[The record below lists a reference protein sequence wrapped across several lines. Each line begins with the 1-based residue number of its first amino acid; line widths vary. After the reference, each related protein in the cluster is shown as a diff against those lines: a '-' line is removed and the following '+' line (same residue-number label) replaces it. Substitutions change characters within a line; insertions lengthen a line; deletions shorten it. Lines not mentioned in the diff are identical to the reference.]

1 MLMRMAATWN
11 DEQERLL
18 RRGMN
23 PLVRRF
29 GRPREQKALTWT
41 KARVL
46 ALMNLRNVRQTYV
59 HHFICS
65 RYPGGGW
72 WELDYTGFRD
82 QTGFLMGLG
91 REAVESYAVA
101 GGIIV
106 SQALPNMDGGDIG
119 RALAAV
125 HFSELTIQDALNV
138 FRLFGFEKAVFVLAN
153 DIPLEYAHAI

>member
-1 MLMRMAATWN
+1 MLIGMASTW
-11 DEQERLL
+11 
-18 RRGMN
+18 
-23 PLVRRF
+23 
-29 GRPREQKALTWT
+29 A

-46 ALMNLRNVRQTYV
+46 ALMSFRNVRQVYV

-82 QTGFLMGLG
+82 QTGFLMDLD

-106 SQALPNMDGGDIG
+106 SQALPGMDGEDIG
-119 RALAAV
+119 RALAAI
-125 HFSELTIQDALNV
+125 HTSGLTIQDALNA
-138 FRLFGFEKAVFVLAN
+138 FRLLGFEKAVFVLAN
-153 DIPLEYAHAI
+153 DVPLEYANAI